1 MASSNKFSVLVNKNN
16 PLPKDYVPCDLVRY
30 EGETSTKIDEN
41 HKVFVEKET
50 LERFFDMQ
58 EDARKLDYEILIDSG
73 YRSYDYQ
80 KSVLDFYANEVGSME
95 EALKTVA
102 KPGESE
108 HQTGLAID
116 FIIKRNGLV
125 IEKMED
131 SFDEVKWIHENC
143 FKYGFIL
150 RYPKGFEQITG
161 YDYELWHLRYV
172 GFEISNDMH
181 QKSIMTLEE
190 YFGM

>member
-1 MASSNKFSVLVNKNN
+1 MVNSNKFSVLVNKNN

-80 KSVLDFYANEVGSME
+80 KPVLDFYANEVGSME

-161 YDYELWHLRYV
+161 YDYEL
-172 GFEISNDMH
+172 
-181 QKSIMTLEE
+181 
-190 YFGM
+190 